1 MIGTALY
8 NTGIKEKKNEWV
20 LNPMYA
26 FGSKSIVGSGSF
38 TKNINTNSFF
48 PRISLGYKL
57 QRYHSKFEQIPN

>member
-20 LNPMYA
+20 LNPMCI
-26 FGSKSIVGSGSF
+26 GSKSIIGSGSF

-48 PRISLGYKL
+48 
-57 QRYHSKFEQIPN
+57 QE